1 MDDSLI
7 LKKIIFM
14 NKFYKKLM
22 VGLTCLLGLN
32 LSAQTF
38 KEIDVITGNNGSYPE
53 LLKTIGDRMYFQYE
67 EPTMNDYE
75 APAYLKQSGEVV
87 KLKWPQGI
95 VSDSYDTEFFDLNG
109 QAIWIQYVY
118 DNNID
123 EYYRALSIE
132 RNDSI
137 VFLTDNNDGDEVEEL
152 IVYNNKAYF
161 TYYVDSVGYELFSY
175 DGTTIALAL
184 DLYPGMTTSYPGQFL
199 EHNNKLFFNAIMP
212 SGYKVIE
219 TDGVTFTEL
228 SIPYIY
234 YPINQKYVSSGNDL
248 YYLNDENWP
257 PLLIHYDGTTV
268 DTIYNGINGSS
279 FNINSMMLAGNELY
293 LNGYTGSYI
302 MAKLNTTNDTLVH
315 VATNIE
321 SVYTAQSYND
331 TLFFSGFNMD
341 IFESGLFY
349 LIPGVDT
356 AVTVGQYYVNDIE
369 LEDNKLYFTLDDL
382 NIGYEPYVWKNGTAE
397 LMVDI
402 NSSGYSDPFEYEL
415 FNGQLILN
423 AYTDNLGNELV
434 AICISPVTEPTV
446 PSTQVIC
453 EDAMVSE
460 LSVNGSNILFYES
473 NIAEMAI
480 DPMDGIDNYLT
491 VFVTSNQ
498 VCASDRVEVPYTV
511 SLLPQSPVAHLG
523 GGLLKVLT
531 PSSTYQWMDCQTG
544 DSIQG
549 ETAQTF
555 QSLQNGVYQCIITN
569 ADGCSVLSDCIYVVN
584 LSVTENFVN
593 AVKVYPNPA
602 NQFITL
608 EASEAMKSFE
618 LVSLAGQ
625 LVLSQQANSSIATL
639 SLENTSNGVYILN
652 VYGQTGEQIGIHRI
666 VVNK

>member
-1 MDDSLI
+1 MAT
-7 LKKIIFM
+7 
-14 NKFYKKLM
+14 NR
-22 VGLTCLLGLN
+22 
-32 LSAQTF
+32 
-38 KEIDVITGNNGSYPE
+38 E
-53 LLKTIGDRMYFQYE
+53 LLNWKTIKRQD
-67 EPTMNDYE
+67 
-75 APAYLKQSGEVV
+75 
-87 KLKWPQGI
+87 
-95 VSDSYDTEFFDLNG
+95 
-109 QAIWIQYVY
+109 VY
-118 DNNID
+118 
-123 EYYRALSIE
+123 
-132 RNDSI
+132 
-137 VFLTDNNDGDEVEEL
+137 
-152 IVYNNKAYF
+152 
-161 TYYVDSVGYELFSY
+161 
-175 DGTTIALAL
+175 
-184 DLYPGMTTSYPGQFL
+184 
-199 EHNNKLFFNAIMP
+199 
-212 SGYKVIE
+212 
-219 TDGVTFTEL
+219 
-228 SIPYIY
+228 
-234 YPINQKYVSSGNDL
+234 
-248 YYLNDENWP
+248 
-257 PLLIHYDGTTV
+257 
-268 DTIYNGINGSS
+268 
-279 FNINSMMLAGNELY
+279 
-293 LNGYTGSYI
+293 YTQN
-302 MAKLNTTNDTLVH
+302 L
-315 VATNIE
+315 
-321 SVYTAQSYND
+321 ND
-331 TLFFSGFNMD
+331 TLFFPGYNYALS
-341 IFESGLFY
+341 EPGLYY

-356 AVTVGQYYVNDIE
+356 AVSVVPYYVNTIE
-369 LEDNKLYFTLDDL
+369 VVDNKLYATLDDF
-382 NIGYEPYVWKNGTAE
+382 NIGYEPYVWNNGTVE
-397 LMVDI
+397 LLADI
-402 NSSGYSDPFEYEL
+402 LPSDGSNPYEYEL
-415 FNGQLILN
+415 FNGQIITS
-423 AYTDNLGNELV
+423 AEADNIGYELV
-434 AICISPVTEPTV
+434 AICISSVAAPTV

-473 NIAEMAI
+473 NTAEMAI
-480 DPMDGIDNYLT
+480 NPMDEIDNYLT

-555 QSLQNGVYQCIITN
+555 QSPQNGVYQCIITN